1 MKKLLNVKEYNW
13 LTALFTVMSVLML
26 TGCSLLSVQEKVNPI
41 QANLLEK
48 CPELSKHE
56 GTTGKD
62 VLYTLTNWATEYNE
76 CAARHNQLVDVVTDQ
91 GKK

>member
-1 MKKLLNVKEYNW
+1 MRKLLNVKESSW
-13 LTALFTVMSVLML
+13 LTALFIVMSALIM
-26 TGCSLLSVQEKVNPI
+26 TGCSLWNVQEPVKPI

-76 CAARHNQLVDVVTDQ
+76 CAARHNQLVDVVNDQ

>member
-13 LTALFTVMSVLML
+13 LTALFIAMNALIL

-41 QANLLEK
+41 QANLLET

-76 CAARHNQLVDVVTDQ
+76 CAARHNQLVDVVKDQ

>member
-1 MKKLLNVKEYNW
+1 MRKLLNVKESSW
-13 LTALFTVMSVLML
+13 LTVLCIVMSALIM
-26 TGCSLLSVQEKVNPI
+26 TGCSWLNVQEKVNPI

-76 CAARHNQLVDVVTDQ
+76 CAARHNQLVDVVNDQ

>member
-13 LTALFTVMSVLML
+13 LTALFIVMSVSTL

-76 CAARHNQLVDVVTDQ
+76 CAARHNQLVDVVKDQ

>member
-1 MKKLLNVKEYNW
+1 MREPVK
-13 LTALFTVMSVLML
+13 
-26 TGCSLLSVQEKVNPI
+26 PI

-62 VLYTLTNWATEYNE
+62 VLFTLTNWASEYNE
-76 CAARHNQLVDVVTDQ
+76 CAARHGALVDAVKDQ